1 MLEAA
6 LRHDRVVVA
15 VALSVVV
22 TLSWIWIAYGSGLD
36 LNAIDMT
43 SMPSSMAME
52 PPAWS
57 VAYAAVVF
65 IMWWVMMVGM
75 MLPSAAPVLL
85 LFARMSWVERI
96 NGRPWV
102 PTGAFVVGY
111 LVVWGGFSVAATT
124 LQFGLD
130 RSGLISGMMVTTTN
144 WFSAML
150 LIAAGLWQITPIKRA
165 CLRQCRSPVSFLARH
180 WIPGWFGAFRMGL
193 VHGAFCVGCCW
204 FLMGLLFFGGVM
216 NLWWISG
223 IAIYVLLEKMSPV
236 GNWLSYPVGL
246 CLTAWG
252 ILAPG
257 GLGLDPHYP
266 RRIGWSLSFVVVCI
280 L

>member
-1 MLEAA
+1 LEAA
-6 LRHDRVVVA
+6 LRHDRLVVA
-15 VALSVVV
+15 VSLSFVVS
-22 TLSWIWIAYGSGLD
+22 LSWIWIAYGSGLD
-36 LNAIDMT
+36 LNAVDMT

-57 VAYAAVVF
+57 VAYAAVTF
-65 IMWWVMMVGM
+65 TMWWVMMVGM

-85 LFARMSWVERI
+85 LFARMSRVERI

-102 PTGAFVVGY
+102 PTGVFAVGY
-111 LVVWGGFSVAATT
+111 LVVWGGFSIAATT

-150 LIAAGLWQITPIKRA
+150 LIAAGMWQITPIKRA

-180 WIPGWFGAFRMGL
+180 WIPGWIGAFQMGL
-193 VHGAFCVGCCW
+193 IHGAFCVGCCW

-223 IAIYVLLEKMSPV
+223 IAAYVLLEKISPV

-252 ILAPG
+252 IWLLLA
-257 GLGLDPHYP
+257 
-266 RRIGWSLSFVVVCI
+266 
-280 L
+280 